1 MDRQTSFLCKNLPGA
16 AKPCYNKKKVRHPAS
31 FCRSDGFSK
40 TEGKT
45 VDVRIGDTVILK
57 KAHPCGGSRF
67 LVLRTGVDFKLRCL
81 QCGHEIMAPRVKIE
95 KSIRAVEHAEP

>member
-1 MDRQTSFLCKNLPGA
+1 MDRHAPSIRKNLPGP
-16 AKPCYNKKKVRHPAS
+16 AKPCYNKEKPQPV
-31 FCRSDGFSK
+31 FFYRSGGFSQ
-40 TEGKT
+40 TGGKT

-57 KAHPCGGSRF
+57 KPHPCGGNRF